1 MLENIGKSAARF
13 AHKATTVVKDYLPEI
28 LVTTSIIAEAAA
40 IYLACKATHE
50 ELDDILTSAEDRLE
64 EIEDLEKERGIVPSD
79 AKKEKLQVK
88 IDTAAKLGKAYA
100 PAAICAVISASSAL
114 GANHIMSKRNAAL
127 VASYAALDRYVK
139 GYQKRVLNEVGEEVE
154 RRIRYDIHDDE
165 YIEQSTDE
173 ETGETKETVKV
184 KEDVIHDL
192 GTYAVIFDEKSSRF
206 QNNADYD
213 ETFLHAVQEEWNKY
227 LECRRTNTKPG
238 KVYLDE
244 VLYDLDIEPEDL
256 GLTDEAAHLIGW
268 VLPPKNESN
277 AGVNDIHHINFGLG
291 YWFDRAK
298 RDMNRDQYGY
308 HGILVEFN
316 VDGVICNI

>member
-1 MLENIGKSAARF
+1 MLENITKSASRF
-13 AHKATTVVKDYLPEI
+13 AHKATTVVKDYSPEI
-28 LVTTSIIAEAAA
+28 LVATAIVSGAAA
-40 IYLACKATHE
+40 IYLACKATHDD
-50 ELDDILTSAEDRLE
+50 LDDILTEAEDKMNWIIDE
-64 EIEDLEKERGIVPSD
+64 EETKQIAPSD

-88 IDTAAKLGKAYA
+88 INTATKLAKAYA
-100 PAAICAVISASSAL
+100 PAAICATISASSTL
-114 GANHIMSKRNAAL
+114 GANHILSKRNAAL

-139 GYQKRVLNEVGEEVE
+139 GYQQRVLNEVGEEVE

-165 YIEQSTDE
+165 YVENSTDE

-184 KEDVIHDL
+184 KEDVVHDL
-192 GTYAVIFDEKSSRF
+192 GRYAVVFDEKSSRF

-227 LECRRTNTKPG
+227 LECRRTNKKPG

-256 GLTDEAAHLIGW
+256 GLTDEAAHILGW
-268 VLPPKNESN
+268 YLPPKDESN
-277 AGVNDIHHINFGLG
+277 AGANDIHHINFGLG

-308 HGILVEFN
+308 DGILVEFN
-316 VDGVICNI
+316 IDGVVCNL